1 MNVIERVKKILFEP
15 QTEWLV
21 IDVERT
27 TTLEL
32 YTGYIMPL
40 AAIGPLAM
48 LIGLS
53 TMGVNVPFVGTMQVP
68 FLSLVTQ
75 TIVTYVMGLVG
86 VYVLALIVNALAPM
100 FSGVGKM
107 SQALKV
113 AAYSATSAWVG
124 GIFNLLPALSLLG
137 VLAAV
142 YTLYLLY
149 LGLPVLMKSPPERA
163 MGYAVTVVIAAVL
176 LFVVIGVI
184 SSIFIVPPAAV
195 TQNQGDPPMGKELE
209 QLGKNLET
217 FTQGVERGVGQTGNG
232 ARGSH
237 GAPATTGDAVKA
249 AGDTVKALEKV
260 FSGGKTVEWW
270 TNIALQTLLFAHCCS
285 MKTHWLQDEL

>member
-1 MNVIERVKKILFEP
+1 MNVIQRVKKILFEP

-27 TTLEL
+27 TTQEL

-53 TMGVNVPFVGTMQVP
+53 TMGINVPFVGTMQVP
-68 FLSLVTQ
+68 FSSLVTQ

-86 VYVLALIVNALAPM
+86 AYVLALIINALAPM
-100 FSGVGKM
+100 FSGVGNM

-113 AAYSATSAWVG
+113 AAYSATAAWVG

-137 VLAAV
+137 VLAAA

-163 MGYAVTVVIAAVL
+163 MGYAVTVVIAAVV

-184 SSIFIVPPAAV
+184 SSVFIVPPAAL
-195 TQNQGDPPMGKELE
+195 TQNQEDPPVVKELE

-217 FTQGVERGVGQTGNG
+217 FTKGLERAGQIGSGVRE
-232 ARGSH
+232 SH
-237 GAPATTGDAVKA
+237 EAPATTSDAVKA

-260 FSGGKTVEWW
+260 FSGGKTVEPVD
-270 TNIALQTLLFAHCCS
+270 CS
-285 MKTHWLQDEL
+285 VS